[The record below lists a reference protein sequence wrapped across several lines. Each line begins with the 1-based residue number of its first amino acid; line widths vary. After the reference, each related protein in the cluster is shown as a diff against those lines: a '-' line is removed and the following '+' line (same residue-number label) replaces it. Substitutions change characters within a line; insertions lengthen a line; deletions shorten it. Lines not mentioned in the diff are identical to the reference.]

1 MCLQALLELARNEKQ
16 SLSTWSLVNIC
27 WLSANNVFWC
37 YKYTEKD
44 TVLFQRDWF
53 SVGERER
60 GFGLNV
66 LFLLGGKGGNGMTG
80 SRPGSHSTYGDV
92 TLTCLLID
100 NIYNEVL
107 VTQSCLTLCDPVD
120 WRLPGSSPWD
130 LPGENTGV
138 GCQGNF
144 LTQGLKL
151 GSPHYRQTLLPI
163 EPSGK
168 PNIYNT

>member
-1 MCLQALLELARNEKQ
+1 MCLQALLELARNEKP

-27 WLSANNVFWC
+27 WLSANNIFGVTNTQR
-37 YKYTEKD
+37 KT
-44 TVLFQRDWF
+44 LFF
-53 SVGERER
+53 SRGIGFLLGERER

-80 SRPGSHSTYGDV
+80 SRLGSHSTYGDV

-100 NIYNEVL
+100 NIHNEVL
-107 VTQSCLTLCDPVD
+107 VTQSCPTLCDPVD

-130 LPGENTGV
+130 LPGKNTGV

-144 LTQGLKL
+144 LTQGLNL
-151 GSPHYRQTLLPI
+151 GSPHYRLTLLPI